1 MALSEEGARVLN
13 GGLVTGLPPHALGA
27 TESPDC
33 ENIDPSFTLG
43 VRTRRGSSAY
53 GVTLPTAASGTAMTG
68 LRAWTRDA
76 GSTFIFFAHATTI
89 YSCDGASALA
99 VKTGMATDS
108 IMNAAPLGNT
118 LVVVASGLYPQVSS
132 AGSTLASIGAGT
144 YLPTLGK
151 YIAEYTSKLWIAGDT
166 ANPSRI
172 SFCKANDPTD
182 WSTAFNAGNADI
194 GSGDGDVIRGLM
206 GTRRA
211 LYIFKRKNSYVLSGD
226 SNSNYRVDQLA
237 SLGLVSERGV
247 CTDGQGCFFASD
259 DGIYYAVGLN
269 CARISDAIKKTYD
282 DISDKSTIT
291 MEVKGEKLF
300 IFYKGSGATANNRA
314 LVCSFKR
321 KMNDG
326 GVRGVWAPYS
336 AQPYDVANTSRASEL
351 YVGTNASTLQIYQLD
366 TGSPGSIDAYWN
378 TPDFDFG
385 VYDQKTLMR
394 YFVHMSP
401 DTATT
406 TLTVRHFCDGVSTGN
421 DVSLSFGTAGS
432 HDIQLSAAQAAI
444 VGRHLRLKMTWT
456 GDKTLYGCRVYA
468 DIRSDGMTRI

>member
-33 ENIDPSFTLG
+33 ENIDPSFPLG
-43 VRTRRGSSAY
+43 LRTRRGSSAY
-53 GVTLPTAASGTAMTG
+53 GVALPTAASGSPMLG
-68 LRAWTRDA
+68 LRLWTRDA
-76 GSTFIFFAHATTI
+76 GTSFIAFAQGGSIYISDGTTPLLVN
-89 YSCDGASALA
+89 AS
-99 VKTGMATDS
+99 MSTDS
-108 IMNAAPLGNT
+108 IMNAAPLANQ
-118 LVVVASGLYPQVSS
+118 LIVVASGLFPQVSS

-144 YLPTLGK
+144 YLPSLGK
-151 YIAEYTSKLWIAGDT
+151 YIAEYTSKLWIAGDPN
-166 ANPSRI
+166 NPSRI

-194 GSGDGDVIRGLM
+194 GSGDGDVIRGLI

-211 LYIFKRKNSYVLSGD
+211 LYIFKRKNSYCLSGD
-226 SNSNYRVDQLA
+226 STSNYRVDQLA
-237 SLGLVSERGV
+237 ALGLVSERAV
-247 CTDGQGCFFASD
+247 CTDGQGAFFAAD

-269 CARISDAIKKTYD
+269 CARISDPVKKTYD

-300 IFYKGSGATANNRA
+300 VFYKGSGASANNRA
-314 LVCSFKR
+314 LVCAFKR
-321 KMNDG
+321 KMSDG

-336 AQPYDVANTSRASEL
+336 AQPYSVANTSRGGDL
-351 YVGTNASTLQIYQLD
+351 YVGTNASTLQIYTLD

-385 VYDQKTLMR
+385 TYDLKKLMK

-406 TLTVRHFCDGVSTGN
+406 TVTVRHYQDGASSGN
-421 DVSLSFGTAGS
+421 DVSLTFGTAGS
-432 HDIQLSAAQAAI
+432 HDIQNAAGPQE
-444 VGRHLRLKMTWT
+444 VYGRHIRLRLTWT
-456 GDKTLYGCRVYA
+456 GDKTIYGCRVFA
-468 DIRSDGMTRI
+468 DVRGEGMPRI